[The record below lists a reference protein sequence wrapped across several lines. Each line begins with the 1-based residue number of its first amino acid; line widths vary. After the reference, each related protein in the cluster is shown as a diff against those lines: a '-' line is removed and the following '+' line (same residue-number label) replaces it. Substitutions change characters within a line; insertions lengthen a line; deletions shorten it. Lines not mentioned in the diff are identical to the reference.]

1 MVDLLLKNK
10 GFILIEL
17 MISLGVVLLSATVSF
32 TVLNAKGTAELI
44 IQDSIEKIQS
54 EIELELRV
62 STHCGISTEEN
73 DAEC

>member
-17 MISLGVVLLSATVSF
+17 MISLVVVLMSATVSF
-32 TVLNAKGTAELI
+32 TVLNAKSTAELI

-62 STHCGISTEEN
+62 STHCGINTEEN